1 MANSNRSNRCA
12 YVTTLSS
19 TFCTNGTKCIGI
31 KKKNDFISRRIVK
44 NRLFARH
51 RNDLLFD
58 LFRGP
63 KKVSS
68 GGKYDVCRI
77 ATMYTK
83 HYFIE
88 KTDRSRMKSPDVH
101 DGTVSVSASARI
113 TVLEY
118 RNPDQSNR
126 IIGWDFVVKP
136 LTPRT

>member
-1 MANSNRSNRCA
+1 MCLRNNSVVNVLREWHEMYRN
-12 YVTTLSS
+12 
-19 TFCTNGTKCIGI
+19 
-31 KKKNDFISRRIVK
+31 KKKNSDFISRRIVK
-44 NRLFARH
+44 NRLFARR

>member
-1 MANSNRSNRCA
+1 MCLRNNSVVNVLREWHEMYRN
-12 YVTTLSS
+12 
-19 TFCTNGTKCIGI
+19 
-31 KKKNDFISRRIVK
+31 KKESDFISRRIVE
-44 NRLFARH
+44 NRLFAR
-51 RNDLLFD
+51 RREWRSLRLVS
-58 LFRGP
+58 GT

-68 GGKYDVCRI
+68 GRKYDVCRI

-83 HYFIE
+83 HYFTE
-88 KTDRSRMKSPDVH
+88 KTGRSRMKSPDVR
-101 DGTVSVSASARI
+101 DGTVSVSASSRI